1 MSVGFC
7 IITFDCACSKI
18 NELEEELKVVGNNMK
33 ALEIAEQEVYI
44 VTRQILLMSA
54 CDSITA
60 LYKLH
65 THIIVNYY

>member
-33 ALEIAEQEVYI
+33 ALEIAEQEVYSHAADSI
-44 VTRQILLMSA
+44 YE